1 MTLTSLGRVNVSAPG
16 TPVHLSTNSSTRVN
30 RLLLQTIP
38 GATGKG
44 YFGLTQMDK
53 STLAGVSRVFSTSD
67 FYEVCAEDGT
77 DSISLYQLAIDM
89 DVPGEGLLVSYWTE

>member
-1 MTLTSLGRVNVSAPG
+1 MTLTSLGRVNVSTPG
-16 TPVHLSTNSSTRVN
+16 TPVRLSTNAGTRVN

-44 YFGLTQMDK
+44 YFGLTQMNK
-53 STLAGVSRVFSTSD
+53 TTLAGVSRVLSTGD
-67 FYEVCAEDGT
+67 LYELTAEDGT
-77 DSISLYQLAIDM
+77 DSIYLYQLAIDV